1 MSGSMSH
8 LFWGDDSHRGPATD
22 RGVSGAAG
30 GSACGDLARLSLEIE
45 AGLVTHSSFDAEGCA
60 ATSAACAAAAEL
72 AEGEAVI
79 DAARIGAAE
88 LDAALGGLSP
98 AMRHAA
104 GLAADALHRA
114 LAAAASSGENLA
126 EPREGRVLVAM
137 SGGVDSATA
146 ALLERERG
154 ADVVAVTLKLWAD
167 RMTDGERS
175 CCSPEAVVAA
185 RDLAHSLG
193 IPHFTLDLEDR
204 FRAGVVDPF
213 VAGYAAGQ
221 TPNPCVLCNG
231 ELRIEAMVEL
241 AGRLGAERLV
251 TGHYARI
258 VDDGDGPL
266 LAAADPA
273 KDQSYMLAALPPRV
287 LERLS
292 FPLAELRKP
301 QVREIAARH
310 GLEVARRPESQDLC
324 FLAGQGKRTFLRR
337 HGRLEDREGEVV
349 DASGRGLGRHR
360 GHHHFTVGQRR
371 GLGVAAGE
379 PLYVLE
385 TDAAANTVTV
395 GSAEQLGQRRVV
407 LRDVVLHRPGAR
419 VERVR
424 LRYRSRAIECEA
436 PAAELGRH
444 ERLELELN
452 EPARGVAPGQLATL
466 LHGETIV
473 GYGTIARAQ
482 AGASSS
488 SARAASL
495 PGGKTG

>member
-1 MSGSMSH
+1 MSH
-8 LFWGDDSHRGPATD
+8 LFWADDSHRGPATD
-22 RGVSGAAG
+22 RSVSGAAG
-30 GSACGDLARLSLEIE
+30 GSACGDLARLSLQIE
-45 AGLVTHSSFDAEGCA
+45 AGRVVATSFDAEGCA
-60 ATSAACAAAAEL
+60 ATSACCAAAAEL
-72 AEGEAVI
+72 AEGEATI
-79 DAARIGAAE
+79 DVARIGAAQ
-88 LDAALGGLSP
+88 LDAAVGGLSP

-114 LAAAASSGENLA
+114 LAAAASSGEVLA
-126 EPREGRVLVAM
+126 SPREGRVLVAM

-146 ALLERERG
+146 ALLERESG
-154 ADVVAVTLKLWAD
+154 AEVVAVTLKLWAD

-193 IPHFTLDLEDR
+193 IPHFTLDLERSFRAQVVDR
-204 FRAGVVDPF
+204 FVS
-213 VAGYAAGQ
+213 GYAAGR

-241 AGRLGAERLV
+241 AGRLGAGGLV

-258 VDDGDGPL
+258 VDDGEGPL

-273 KDQSYMLAALPPRV
+273 KDQSYMLAALAPEL
-287 LERLS
+287 LERLR
-292 FPLAELRKP
+292 FPLARLRKP

-310 GLEVARRPESQDLC
+310 GLGVARRPESQDLC

-337 HGRLEDREGEVV
+337 HGGLEDREGRIV
-349 DASGRGLGRHR
+349 DAGGQGLGRHR

-371 GLGVAAGE
+371 GIGVAAGD

-385 TDAAANTVTV
+385 TDAATNTVVV
-395 GSAEQLGQRRVV
+395 GTAEQLGRRSVR
-407 LRDVVLHRPGAR
+407 LRDVVLHRTGNR

-424 LRYRSRAIECEA
+424 LRYRSRAIECEPLDA
-436 PAAELGRH
+436 EPGRHDSLEVELG
-444 ERLELELN
+444 
-452 EPARGVAPGQLATL
+452 EPASGVAPGQLCTL
-466 LHGETIV
+466 LCGETIV
-473 GYGTIARAQ
+473 GYGTIAQ
-482 AGASSS
+482 AASSS